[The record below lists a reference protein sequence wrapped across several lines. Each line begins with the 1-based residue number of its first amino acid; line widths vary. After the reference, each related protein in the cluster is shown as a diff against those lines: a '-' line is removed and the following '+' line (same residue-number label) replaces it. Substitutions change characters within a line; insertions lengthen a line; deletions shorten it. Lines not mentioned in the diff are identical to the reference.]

1 VVTEACSGTSFFVMV
16 AALVGWLV
24 GKHFRYTAVACLM
37 AMVGALPLA
46 IAINAVRIVAVT
58 QAHRWVIPHFP
69 ESYGSFLH
77 MLTGMAAFLPALI
90 ALNLAFET
98 YGNSRIHHAA
108 V

>member
-1 VVTEACSGTSFFVMV
+1 MV
-16 AALVGWLV
+16 AALVGWHL
-24 GKHFRYTAVACLM
+24 GKYFRHSALAGLTAM
-37 AMVGALPLA
+37 AGALPLA
-46 IAINAVRIVAVT
+46 IMINAVRIVVVT

-69 ESYGSFLH
+69 ESYSSFLH
-77 MLTGMAAFLPALI
+77 MLTGMAVFLPALI